1 VGGCLIENAT
11 GVTHAGK
18 AENEE
23 TDQVEH
29 TAGTNR
35 SYQTAISGSKPRE

>member
-1 VGGCLIENAT
+1 MGGCLIENAT
-11 GVTHAGK
+11 GVNHAGK

-29 TAGTNR
+29 TTGSNR
-35 SYQTAISGSKPRE
+35 SDQTAISGGEPRG